1 MTILVMILSI
11 GLGSLG
17 ILSLLKRSESKKLD
31 YFRKINGLN
40 VFFIWLILSNVL
52 FYIYFLLVSLLYN
65 FIVVNSDFSERIDG
79 SAGGYYTTED
89 IANQYF
95 SLSSFL
101 IWSFTII
108 NIILFLSR
116 FFLKPNPNLVSINE
130 KTRLNVSS
138 EGTLFGRPINVFKN
152 SILMMANSCICF
164 HVSTPQM
171 AEITSM
177 SNILFK
183 Q

>member
-1 MTILVMILSI
+1 MILSI

-79 SAGGYYTTED
+79 SAGGYFTTED

-130 KTRLNVSS
+130 KTKGIFTILLFFLSIISCFISLMLLILLDDFSVSY
-138 EGTLFGRPINVFKN
+138 GG
-152 SILMMANSCICF
+152 
-164 HVSTPQM
+164 
-171 AEITSM
+171 
-177 SNILFK
+177 
-183 Q
+183 

>member
-1 MTILVMILSI
+1 MMTILVMILSI

-130 KTRLNVSS
+130 KTKGIFTILLFFLSIISCFISLMLLILLDDFSVSY
-138 EGTLFGRPINVFKN
+138 GG
-152 SILMMANSCICF
+152 
-164 HVSTPQM
+164 
-171 AEITSM
+171 
-177 SNILFK
+177 
-183 Q
+183 

>member
-65 FIVVNSDFSERIDG
+65 FIVVNSDFSERTDG

-130 KTRLNVSS
+130 KTKGIFTLLLFFLSIISCFISLMLLILLDDVS
-138 EGTLFGRPINVFKN
+138 
-152 SILMMANSCICF
+152 
-164 HVSTPQM
+164 VSYGG
-171 AEITSM
+171 
-177 SNILFK
+177 
-183 Q
+183 

>member
-116 FFLKPNPNLVSINE
+116 IFLKPNPNLVSINE
-130 KTRLNVSS
+130 KTKGIFTILLFFLSIISCFISLMLLILLDDFSVSY
-138 EGTLFGRPINVFKN
+138 GG
-152 SILMMANSCICF
+152 
-164 HVSTPQM
+164 
-171 AEITSM
+171 
-177 SNILFK
+177 
-183 Q
+183 

>member
-130 KTRLNVSS
+130 KTKGIFTILLFFLSIISCCISLMLLILLDDFSVSY
-138 EGTLFGRPINVFKN
+138 GG
-152 SILMMANSCICF
+152 
-164 HVSTPQM
+164 
-171 AEITSM
+171 
-177 SNILFK
+177 
-183 Q
+183 

>member
-130 KTRLNVSS
+130 KTKGIFTILLFFLSIISCFISLMLLILLGDFSVSY
-138 EGTLFGRPINVFKN
+138 GG
-152 SILMMANSCICF
+152 
-164 HVSTPQM
+164 
-171 AEITSM
+171 
-177 SNILFK
+177 
-183 Q
+183 

>member
-1 MTILVMILSI
+1 MILAI

-52 FYIYFLLVSLLYN
+52 FYIYFLLVSLVYN

-95 SLSSFL
+95 SLSIFL

-130 KTRLNVSS
+130 KTKGIFTIFLFFLSIISCFISLMLLILLDDFSVSY
-138 EGTLFGRPINVFKN
+138 GG
-152 SILMMANSCICF
+152 
-164 HVSTPQM
+164 
-171 AEITSM
+171 
-177 SNILFK
+177 
-183 Q
+183 

>member
-130 KTRLNVSS
+130 KTKGIFTILLFFLSIISCFISLMLLILLDDFSVSY
-138 EGTLFGRPINVFKN
+138 GG
-152 SILMMANSCICF
+152 
-164 HVSTPQM
+164 
-171 AEITSM
+171 
-177 SNILFK
+177 
-183 Q
+183 

>member
-65 FIVVNSDFSERIDG
+65 FIVGNSDFSERTDG

-130 KTRLNVSS
+130 KTKGIFTLLLFFLSIISCFISLMLLILLDDFSVSY
-138 EGTLFGRPINVFKN
+138 GG
-152 SILMMANSCICF
+152 
-164 HVSTPQM
+164 
-171 AEITSM
+171 
-177 SNILFK
+177 
-183 Q
+183 

>member
-130 KTRLNVSS
+130 KTKEIFTILLFFLSIISCFISLMLLIFLLYDFSVSY
-138 EGTLFGRPINVFKN
+138 GG
-152 SILMMANSCICF
+152 
-164 HVSTPQM
+164 
-171 AEITSM
+171 
-177 SNILFK
+177 
-183 Q
+183 

>member
-79 SAGGYYTTED
+79 SSGGYFTTED

-130 KTRLNVSS
+130 KTKGIFTILLFFLSIISCFISLMLLILLDNFSVSY
-138 EGTLFGRPINVFKN
+138 GG
-152 SILMMANSCICF
+152 
-164 HVSTPQM
+164 
-171 AEITSM
+171 
-177 SNILFK
+177 
-183 Q
+183 

>member
-1 MTILVMILSI
+1 MILSI

-130 KTRLNVSS
+130 KTKEIFTILLFFLSIISCFISLMLLIFLLYDFSVSY
-138 EGTLFGRPINVFKN
+138 GG
-152 SILMMANSCICF
+152 
-164 HVSTPQM
+164 
-171 AEITSM
+171 
-177 SNILFK
+177 
-183 Q
+183 

>member
-17 ILSLLKRSESKKLD
+17 ILSLLKRSESKKLN

-65 FIVVNSDFSERIDG
+65 FIVVNSDFSERTDG

-95 SLSSFL
+95 NLSSIL

-130 KTRLNVSS
+130 KTKGIFTLLLFFLSIISCFISLMLLILLDDFSVSY
-138 EGTLFGRPINVFKN
+138 GG
-152 SILMMANSCICF
+152 
-164 HVSTPQM
+164 
-171 AEITSM
+171 
-177 SNILFK
+177 
-183 Q
+183 

>member
-31 YFRKINGLN
+31 YFHKINGLN

-65 FIVVNSDFSERIDG
+65 FIVVNSDFSERTDG

-95 SLSSFL
+95 NLSSFL

-130 KTRLNVSS
+130 KTKGIFTLLLFFLSIISCFISLMLLILLDDFSVSY
-138 EGTLFGRPINVFKN
+138 GG
-152 SILMMANSCICF
+152 
-164 HVSTPQM
+164 
-171 AEITSM
+171 
-177 SNILFK
+177 
-183 Q
+183 

>member
-1 MTILVMILSI
+1 MAKLVMILSI

-17 ILSLLKRSESKKLD
+17 ILYLLKRLD

-52 FYIYFLLVSLLYN
+52 FYIYVLLESLLYN

-79 SAGGYYTTED
+79 SAGGYFTTED
-89 IANQYF
+89 IANQYV

-116 FFLKPNPNLVSINE
+116 FFLKPNTNLVSINE
-130 KTRLNVSS
+130 KTNRIFTIFLFFLSIISCFISLMLLILLDDFSVSY
-138 EGTLFGRPINVFKN
+138 GG
-152 SILMMANSCICF
+152 
-164 HVSTPQM
+164 
-171 AEITSM
+171 
-177 SNILFK
+177 
-183 Q
+183 

>member
-31 YFRKINGLN
+31 YFRKINRLN

-116 FFLKPNPNLVSINE
+116 FFLKPNSNPNLVSINE
-130 KTRLNVSS
+130 KTKGIFTIL
-138 EGTLFGRPINVFKN
+138 LFFL
-152 SILMMANSCICF
+152 SIISCFISLMLL
-164 HVSTPQM
+164 
-171 AEITSM
+171 
-177 SNILFK
+177 ILLDDFSVIYGG
-183 Q
+183 

>member
-1 MTILVMILSI
+1 MILSI

-65 FIVVNSDFSERIDG
+65 FIVVNSDFSERTDG

-130 KTRLNVSS
+130 KTKGIFTLLLFFLSIISCFISLMLLILLDDFSVSY
-138 EGTLFGRPINVFKN
+138 GG
-152 SILMMANSCICF
+152 
-164 HVSTPQM
+164 
-171 AEITSM
+171 
-177 SNILFK
+177 
-183 Q
+183 

>member
-1 MTILVMILSI
+1 MILSI

-130 KTRLNVSS
+130 KTKGIFTILLFFLSIISCFISLMLLILLDDFSVSY
-138 EGTLFGRPINVFKN
+138 GG
-152 SILMMANSCICF
+152 
-164 HVSTPQM
+164 
-171 AEITSM
+171 
-177 SNILFK
+177 
-183 Q
+183 

>member
-1 MTILVMILSI
+1 MMTILVMILSI

-101 IWSFTII
+101 IWSFT
-108 NIILFLSR
+108 
-116 FFLKPNPNLVSINE
+116 K
-130 KTRLNVSS
+130 K
-138 EGTLFGRPINVFKN
+138 
-152 SILMMANSCICF
+152 
-164 HVSTPQM
+164 
-171 AEITSM
+171 
-177 SNILFK
+177 
-183 Q
+183 

>member
-1 MTILVMILSI
+1 MTIFVMILSI
-11 GLGSLG
+11 GLSSLG

-65 FIVVNSDFSERIDG
+65 CIVVNSDFSERIDG

-130 KTRLNVSS
+130 KTKGIFTILLFFLSIISCFVS
-138 EGTLFGRPINVFKN
+138 LMLL
-152 SILMMANSCICF
+152 ILLDHFS
-164 HVSTPQM
+164 VSYGG
-171 AEITSM
+171 
-177 SNILFK
+177 
-183 Q
+183 

>member
-65 FIVVNSDFSERIDG
+65 FIVVNSDFSERTDG

-95 SLSSFL
+95 NLSSFL

-130 KTRLNVSS
+130 KTKEIFTLLLFFLSIISCFISLMLLILLDDFSVSY
-138 EGTLFGRPINVFKN
+138 GG
-152 SILMMANSCICF
+152 
-164 HVSTPQM
+164 
-171 AEITSM
+171 
-177 SNILFK
+177 
-183 Q
+183 

>member
-65 FIVVNSDFSERIDG
+65 FIVVNSDFSERTDG

-130 KTRLNVSS
+130 KTKGIFTLLLFFLSIISCFISLMLLILLDDFSVSY
-138 EGTLFGRPINVFKN
+138 GG
-152 SILMMANSCICF
+152 
-164 HVSTPQM
+164 
-171 AEITSM
+171 
-177 SNILFK
+177 
-183 Q
+183 

>member
-1 MTILVMILSI
+1 MTILVMILAI

-130 KTRLNVSS
+130 KTKGIFTILLFFLSIISCFISLMLLILLDDFSVSY
-138 EGTLFGRPINVFKN
+138 GG
-152 SILMMANSCICF
+152 
-164 HVSTPQM
+164 
-171 AEITSM
+171 
-177 SNILFK
+177 
-183 Q
+183 

>member
-1 MTILVMILSI
+1 MTILVRILSI

-17 ILSLLKRSESKKLD
+17 ILSLLKRSGSKKLD

-130 KTRLNVSS
+130 KTKGIFTILLFFLSIISCFISLMLLILLDDFSVSY
-138 EGTLFGRPINVFKN
+138 GG
-152 SILMMANSCICF
+152 
-164 HVSTPQM
+164 
-171 AEITSM
+171 
-177 SNILFK
+177 
-183 Q
+183 

>member
-1 MTILVMILSI
+1 MILSI

-130 KTRLNVSS
+130 KTKGIFTILLFFLSIISCFISLMLLILLDNFSVSY
-138 EGTLFGRPINVFKN
+138 GG
-152 SILMMANSCICF
+152 
-164 HVSTPQM
+164 
-171 AEITSM
+171 
-177 SNILFK
+177 
-183 Q
+183 

>member
-1 MTILVMILSI
+1 MAILVMILSI

-52 FYIYFLLVSLLYN
+52 FYLYFLLVSLLYN

-79 SAGGYYTTED
+79 SAGGYFTTED

-95 SLSSFL
+95 RLSSFL

-130 KTRLNVSS
+130 KTKGIFTILLIFISIISCFISLMLLILLDDFSVSY
-138 EGTLFGRPINVFKN
+138 GG
-152 SILMMANSCICF
+152 
-164 HVSTPQM
+164 
-171 AEITSM
+171 
-177 SNILFK
+177 
-183 Q
+183 

>member
-1 MTILVMILSI
+1 MTILVMILAI

-52 FYIYFLLVSLLYN
+52 FYIYFLLVSLVYN

-95 SLSSFL
+95 SLSIFL

-130 KTRLNVSS
+130 KTKGIFTILLFFLSIISCFISLMLLILLDDFSVSY
-138 EGTLFGRPINVFKN
+138 GG
-152 SILMMANSCICF
+152 
-164 HVSTPQM
+164 
-171 AEITSM
+171 
-177 SNILFK
+177 
-183 Q
+183 

>member
-116 FFLKPNPNLVSINE
+116 FFLKPNPNLVSTNE
-130 KTRLNVSS
+130 KTKGIFTILLFFLSIISCFISLMLLILLDDFSVSY
-138 EGTLFGRPINVFKN
+138 GG
-152 SILMMANSCICF
+152 
-164 HVSTPQM
+164 
-171 AEITSM
+171 
-177 SNILFK
+177 
-183 Q
+183 

>member
-1 MTILVMILSI
+1 MTTILVMILSI

-130 KTRLNVSS
+130 KTKGIFTILVFFLSIISCFISLMLLILLDDFSVSY
-138 EGTLFGRPINVFKN
+138 GG
-152 SILMMANSCICF
+152 
-164 HVSTPQM
+164 
-171 AEITSM
+171 
-177 SNILFK
+177 
-183 Q
+183 